1 MTSLYLGANAKAQAI
16 CFALCLAAGVVA
28 GVFALLYFKKGGFF
42 EKVLVDF
49 FATCALGA
57 GFILCVEFFMQGC
70 PSLYGIAAYALGA
83 CVLPFIRSKIVKR
96 KRKNRG
102 E

>member
-16 CFALCLAAGVVA
+16 CFALCLAAGIVV

-49 FATCALGA
+49 FATCTLGA
-57 GFILCVEFFMQGC
+57 GFILCIEFARKSSKEKGRNRANSAESC
-70 PSLYGIAAYALGA
+70 L
-83 CVLPFIRSKIVKR
+83 VLPHDFLFARLVLT
-96 KRKNRG
+96 
-102 E
+102 

>member
-42 EKVLVDF
+42 ERVLVDF
-49 FATCALGA
+49 FATCAIFV

-83 CVLPFIRSKIVKR
+83 CVLPLIRSKIVKR
-96 KRKNRG
+96 KRKNRS

>member
-70 PSLYGIAAYALGA
+70 PSLYGVAAYALGA
-83 CVLPFIRSKIVKR
+83 CVLPLIRSKIVKR
-96 KRKNRG
+96 KRKKRG